1 MLYGC
6 PFEKIHFLPKID
18 TNSGFWRDWDTLSKK
33 FNNGTFMA
41 LQMKVFNLKIFQIVW
56 CCFQFRFLCFSI
68 NGTFFTPYYDYPLSL
83 IVLPIGNPKRRRGYT
98 NWPHYDQV
106 LYELEKVWIIG
117 LICWPLRTSTVTV
130 SLLYDSRIVSQL
142 AVHIVS
148 MHRGMLLHANQERQ
162 LFISLRREQL
172 VLLTSY
178 NTTMETYKRP
188 N

>member
-1 MLYGC
+1 MKMLYGC

-83 IVLPIGNPKRRRGYT
+83 IVLPIGNPKSLHKLIPL
-98 NWPHYDQV
+98 WASP
-106 LYELEKVWIIG
+106 VWIRKSVNNRLCLKSINLQYDMLVRWADG
-117 LICWPLRTSTVTV
+117 TNDLSTKR
-130 SLLYDSRIVSQL
+130 LMFQL
-142 AVHIVS
+142 SFFFVESCKTLCINLS
-148 MHRGMLLHANQERQ
+148 IYF
-162 LFISLRREQL
+162 FI
-172 VLLTSY
+172 
-178 NTTMETYKRP
+178 
-188 N
+188 